1 MRVEDPGGDTIA
13 IDSSVVG
20 DTGKEIVGDAL
31 ELINFGQHS
40 MDDFQA
46 TLTSICQNY
55 FPYQL
60 QPALQGFIK
69 AHYTGYTTSVLQD
82 REAIGDALQTK
93 VATQAEIT
101 EIRNAD
107 LFKQ

>member
-1 MRVEDPGGDTIA
+1 MRIDDPGGDSIMVDPP
-13 IDSSVVG
+13 IVG
-20 DTGKEIVGDAL
+20 ETGKEIVGDAL
-31 ELINFGQHS
+31 ELTNSGPHS
-40 MDDFQA
+40 MDDFQN
-46 TLTSICQNY
+46 TLNGICQNY

-60 QPALQGFIK
+60 QPALQAFIK
-69 AHYTGYTTSVLQD
+69 AHYNGYTQNVLQD

-101 EIRNAD
+101 DIKTAD